1 MPATIAARRT
11 TFRRLH
17 EAGCFVIPN
26 PWDIGSAK
34 LLAHAG
40 FKALASTSAGF
51 AWAMGL
57 PDGKAPLEDI
67 LRHLKDISD
76 AVDIPVN
83 ADFENGYAQD
93 MPTMQAN
100 VIRAAATGIAGLSI
114 EDASGDPENPLYDF
128 DHAVARIVAARE
140 ALDREALD
148 RAASG
153 GAPALLTARSEGF
166 IRGRPDLAETIR
178 RLQAFA
184 AAGADC
190 LYAPGIKTAA
200 EIAAV
205 VKAVAPKPVNL
216 LVPPTGL
223 TFQEAEALGV
233 RRLSI
238 GGALA
243 RAAWG
248 ETQRVAAEM
257 MAGSFEGLK
266 RGATSAEV
274 EKTLQ

>member
-1 MPATIAARRT
+1 MPATIAAKRSE
-11 TFRRLH
+11 FRRLH
-17 EAGCFVIPN
+17 GAGCFIIPN

-51 AWAMGL
+51 AWAQGV
-57 PDGKAPLEDI
+57 PDGAAPLASI
-67 LRHLKDISD
+67 LTHLSELAG
-76 AVDIPVN
+76 AVSVPVN
-83 ADFENGYAQD
+83 ADFENGYAD
-93 MPTMQAN
+93 DTATLEIN
-100 VIRAAATGIAGLSI
+100 VMRAAATGVAGLSI
-114 EDASGDPENPLYDF
+114 EDATGNAEHPLYDF
-128 DHAVARIVAARE
+128 DQAVERVVVARR
-140 ALDREALD
+140 ALYQ
-148 RAASG
+148 SPTG
-153 GAPALLTARSEGF
+153 GEPALLTARSEGF
-166 IRGRPDLAETIR
+166 IRCRPDLAETCR
-178 RLQAFA
+178 RLAAFA
-184 AAGADC
+184 AVGADC

-223 TFQEAEALGV
+223 SFDEAAALGV

-248 ETQRVAAEM
+248 ETQRIAQEM
-257 MAGSFEGLK
+257 MAGSFAGLK
-266 RGATSAEV
+266 RAATSAEV
-274 EKTLQ
+274 EKTL